1 MVEFLGKINEILS
14 LSAKSVLI
22 VCVVCWTLVLIPAG
36 DGTPSPIAQLKAW
49 TWLGAEV
56 SSAWLAT
63 LLAWNVADWI
73 IARHRNLQILRTL
86 SPVERER
93 LRMYLKDNTTTLNF
107 RYGAGVPMGLV
118 RKGIL
123 YLPSEVSIG
132 GDQFA
137 FNVSPWA
144 WELLKKHPDL
154 VKE

>member
-1 MVEFLGKINEILS
+1 MVEFLGKINQILS
-14 LSAKSVLI
+14 LCAKSVLI

-36 DGTPSPIAQLKAW
+36 GAPSPIAQLKAW
-49 TWLGAEV
+49 AWLGAEV

-73 IARHRNLQILRTL
+73 TRATGTRRYCGRCHLW
-86 SPVERER
+86 SGKR

-107 RYGAGVPMGLV
+107 RYGAGVPIGLV

-132 GDQFA
+132 E
-137 FNVSPWA
+137 VS
-144 WELLKKHPDL
+144 
-154 VKE
+154 